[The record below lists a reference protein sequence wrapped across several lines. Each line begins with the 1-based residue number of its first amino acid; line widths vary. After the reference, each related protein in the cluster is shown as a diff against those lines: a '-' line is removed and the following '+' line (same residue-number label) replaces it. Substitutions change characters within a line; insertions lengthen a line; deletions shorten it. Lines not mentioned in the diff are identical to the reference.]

1 MAQIMAIDYGKV
13 RTGIACTDDLQI
25 IASALCTTPTVQL
38 FAFLQKYFAENQVE
52 AVVVGQPID
61 LKAQMSAIET
71 DIIKFIAEFQIKFP
85 QIKVHRLDERFT
97 SKMASA
103 VISQSGMGKIKRQNK
118 GLIDQVS
125 ACIILQNFLD
135 RP

>member
-25 IASALCTTPTVQL
+25 IASPLCTVATPQL
-38 FAFLQKYFAENQVE
+38 MAFLAKYFAENQVE
-52 AVVVGQPID
+52 AVVVGQPTD
-61 LKAQMSAIET
+61 LKAQMSAIES
-71 DIIKFIAEFQIKFP
+71 DILPFIDKFKAQFP
-85 QIKVHRLDERFT
+85 QITVHRLDERFT